1 MIVDAAAAFG
11 GPGADNRARLVTARR
26 RKGAM
31 AIEFDGK
38 MVATTSAGYLDNRE
52 DWSEDLARHVAKLEG
67 LELTDRHWDVLKYLR
82 EEYFSNNEHQPNTR
96 TIVKAMSE
104 RWGEAVDQRALYD
117 LFPNDP
123 SKQAGRIAGLP
134 ESRRKGGY

>member
-1 MIVDAAAAFG
+1 MG
-11 GPGADNRARLVTARR
+11 
-26 RKGAM
+26 
-31 AIEFDGK
+31 IEFNGQEIETK
-38 MVATTSAGYLDNRE
+38 GSGYLANLE
-52 DWSEDLARHVAKLEG
+52 DWSEGLASHMAG
-67 LELTDRHWDVLKYLR
+67 LEELSLTDAHWDVINYLR
-82 EEYFSNNEHQPNTR
+82 EEYFNNNNSQPNTR

-104 RWGEAVDQRALYD
+104 KWGREVDQKELYE